1 MKSLLT
7 CVFALAFCSFTMA
20 DTKFYLNDKGEVY
33 TKEEASTPMPD
44 LTQVTSQFRLRN
56 LFNGGSNSTCANG
69 NCNNQLPPQSTTIVV
84 NPVVDQVPLEK
95 KKIVN
100 PEIPQPMPA
109 APVVV
114 TGTVAGGS
122 CGCNCPN
129 CPCNQGVGSSPVLD
143 RTKNFLE
150 GIRSRKPLRTFLF
163 GGGLF
168 KGCNCN

>member
-1 MKSLLT
+1 
-7 CVFALAFCSFTMA
+7 MA

-69 NCNNQLPPQSTTIVV
+69 NCNQGVQSTVV
-84 NPVVDQVPLEK
+84 TPQEPLE

-100 PEIPQPMPA
+100 PAIPQPMPA

-129 CPCNQGVGSSPVLD
+129 CSCNQGVGSSPVLD